1 MIKHTVK
8 MESRNIHF
16 PATQN
21 VVPQTTD
28 TESEQQRRVTA
39 LSHIVR
45 KEMHMLSMRH
55 TVWYE
60 QSPQEP
66 VSGDSFYSSRRCF
79 LVHRR

>member
-1 MIKHTVK
+1 MIKHTVNIVLI
-8 MESRNIHF
+8 NIHF
-16 PATQN
+16 PTTQS
-21 VVPQTTD
+21 VVPQTT